1 MIEALSRLY
10 YKERI
15 IIEPS
20 GGNHHM
26 TSALSRDPCR
36 NRPPVTR
43 TAQKEKKRGKR
54 KKEKMRH
61 FERTLPEHAYCPK
74 RTKRGGGK
82 KKKRHAGTGVS
93 CG

>member
-1 MIEALSRLY
+1 MIETLSRLY
-10 YKERI
+10 YKERF

-43 TAQKEKKRGKR
+43 TAQKEKK
-54 KKEKMRH
+54 E
-61 FERTLPEHAYCPK
+61 
-74 RTKRGGGK
+74 GK
-82 KKKRHAGTGVS
+82 KKKRKKCVTSREPCRNMRTVQKEQKKGGGKEKKSVTRAGTGV
-93 CG
+93 